1 MDASILTTLVSTVVM
16 LGGMLVIT
24 ARLKADLKAE
34 IKKLRTGLK
43 GSIQDMHTGLK
54 GSIQGLSTGIQ
65 DMHTGLKGSIQGL
78 NAGLQEATT
87 DLEGNIQTEIRQMDD
102 RLRRLNELII
112 LHQGP
117 APFDLPSPSRTATR
131 PPSDEAREPRP

>member
-1 MDASILTTLVSTVVM
+1 
-16 LGGMLVIT
+16 
-24 ARLKADLKAE
+24 
-34 IKKLRTGLK
+34 
-43 GSIQDMHTGLK
+43 MHTGLK
-54 GSIQGLSTGIQ
+54 GSIQGLNTGIQDMHTGLKGSIQ

-117 APFDLPSPSRTATR
+117 APFDLPSPSRTANK